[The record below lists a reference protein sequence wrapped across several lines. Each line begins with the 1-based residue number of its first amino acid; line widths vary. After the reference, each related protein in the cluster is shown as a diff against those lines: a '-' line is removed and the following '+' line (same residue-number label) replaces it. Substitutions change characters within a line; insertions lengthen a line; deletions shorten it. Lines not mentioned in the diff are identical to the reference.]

1 MRTTKQITHNILMV
15 RPAHFGFNAETAANN
30 AFQTNDGR
38 LSSED
43 ISTKAI
49 EEFDRLVN
57 HLISNGVHVIVI
69 QDTDMPVKSDA
80 VFPNNWV
87 SFHQD
92 GKVITYPMFSPIR
105 RQERREEIIEA
116 LSEKFLIT
124 DRLHMESAEDQ
135 EVFLEG
141 TGSMILDRVNKIVY
155 ACLSIRTD
163 SKLLDEFCE
172 KTGYKKVA
180 FGAFDAKGMEI
191 YHTNVMMA
199 LGTDFA
205 VICLDSIRDKKER
218 SLVTETLESTGKEI
232 IDISLEQMNA
242 FAGNMLQVKNDRDG
256 TFLVM
261 SDTAFNALTESQL
274 KRIEKYTQI
283 IHSPIPVIE
292 TYGGGSVRCMMAEVF
307 LPER

>member
-1 MRTTKQITHNILMV
+1 MV

-38 LSSED
+38 LSSEE
-43 ISTKAI
+43 ISIKAI

-57 HLISNGVHVIVI
+57 HLSSNGINVIVI
-69 QDTDMPVKSDA
+69 QDTDIPVKSDA

-105 RQERREEIIEA
+105 RQERREEIIETLA
-116 LSEKFLIT
+116 KKFLIT
-124 DRLHMESAEDQ
+124 NRLHMESAEDR

-163 SKLLDEFCE
+163 LQLLDEFCE
-172 KTGYKKVA
+172 KTGYKKVT
-180 FGAFDAKGMEI
+180 FGAFDANGLEI

-205 VICLDSIRDKKER
+205 VICLDSIRGKKER

-242 FAGNMLQVKNDRDG
+242 FAGNMLQVKNDRED

-274 KRIEKYTQI
+274 KRIEHYTQI

-307 LPER
+307 LPEC